1 LLSFEKPPI
10 DILEDDEKYIAIID
24 LPGCKREDIE
34 ITGDEKTLKIRALKS
49 INLPGKYILMERF
62 TGIVKRSIRFPKY
75 IDISKGKAV
84 YENGCLVIYIPKA
97 KNQFIID
104 AICKISIF

>member
-1 LLSFEKPPI
+1 
-10 DILEDDEKYIAIID
+10 
-24 LPGCKREDIE
+24 
-34 ITGDEKTLKIRALKS
+34 
-49 INLPGKYILMERF
+49 MERF
-62 TGIVKRSIRFPKY
+62 TGIVKRSIRFPQY